1 MSGNGIYNANV
12 IETDVLQTYTHNSI
26 NFNCVADVAAYGFG
40 NGETYYTSSQLMQGD
55 GNPRTI
61 ETTLTDSDN
70 IPTSSAIKKLKVGG
84 RNLLRGTKDI
94 TVSGTTGGYWYLSK
108 FRTLGTGTYA
118 TVSYTDGQLPIPGV
132 TNTIKLT
139 CATGSSQFGIAQDK
153 YKQTGASST
162 LTDNVFNIGD
172 TLCLSYW
179 VKPSAAGVKCL
190 IQPLWDCASNTND
203 GVGNKAFTLVAGWQ
217 RIYYSGTLT
226 STNTLAK
233 GFDIGYIYCQTA
245 GASIE
250 VCCPKLEFGEIP
262 TDWTPAL
269 EDVGCTTD
277 IIDTTGTY
285 TYTDVDGDTY
295 TVPDIKMAGRIQLC
309 SPTKG
314 RAAGG
319 IIQFGDA
326 YNGRCYIAE
335 GNYKGKM
342 GDSDCLV
349 IGCGE
354 SLTFIGDDQSYP
366 SIVLSN
372 ESTTTSAQ
380 LRNMDKYSVGS
391 ATATA
396 YSWAPSTFTTNYG
409 SSNFQYL
416 FGHTATSLTVT
427 IGSSTYFNNNIQ
439 YLLIQQTT
447 NTCNITLS
455 GTNVKTK
462 GNITSFTVAAGQS
475 IEFSCLYVNGY
486 NYVTYTIFG

>member
-1 MSGNGIYNANV
+1 M
-12 IETDVLQTYTHNSI
+12 
-26 NFNCVADVAAYGFG
+26 
-40 NGETYYTSSQLMQGD
+40 
-55 GNPRTI
+55 
-61 ETTLTDSDN
+61 
-70 IPTSSAIKKLKVGG
+70 
-84 RNLLRGTKDI
+84 
-94 TVSGTTGGYWYLSK
+94 
-108 FRTLGTGTYA
+108 
-118 TVSYTDGQLPIPGV
+118 
-132 TNTIKLT
+132 
-139 CATGSSQFGIAQDK
+139 
-153 YKQTGASST
+153 
-162 LTDNVFNIGD
+162 
-172 TLCLSYW
+172 
-179 VKPSAAGVKCL
+179 
-190 IQPLWDCASNTND
+190 
-203 GVGNKAFTLVAGWQ
+203 
-217 RIYYSGTLT
+217 
-226 STNTLAK
+226 
-233 GFDIGYIYCQTA
+233 
-245 GASIE
+245 
-250 VCCPKLEFGEIP
+250 
-262 TDWTPAL
+262 